1 MINPLPSNSRQSKGF
16 DRLAKPV
23 QRWIW
28 QKGWNSLRDIQEY
41 AIPALLDEQNDLI
54 IAATTASGKTE
65 AAFLPLISAVL
76 DMPGS
81 GGFDLAYIGPT
92 KALIN
97 DQFERL
103 NDLCANLELPVYPWH
118 GDISQGM
125 KVRARKCSSGILLIT
140 PESLEALFV
149 LRGLEIPALF
159 ASTRAI
165 IIDELH
171 ALLENERGIHL
182 RSLLTRLEIAAN
194 RQIRRIGLSATLG
207 EMELV
212 REYLRPEAPDSVQLL
227 KSSSDP
233 RELRVQIRGYVERN
247 IDSECESAAKKSV
260 AEHLFANIR
269 GSNNLIFAE
278 SRRNVEFYADHL
290 RQISEDARVPNEFHP
305 HHANLSR
312 NLRLDVEQRL
322 KTTKS
327 VTAICT
333 STLELGIDIG
343 DIVCVAQIGTPFSV
357 ASLCQRLGR
366 SGRRLGQAAVLRM
379 YAIEASTHSSS
390 HPLDRLHLG
399 LVRTIA
405 MVELLIEGWCESP
418 APLSLHLS
426 TLTHQILSVIAEKS
440 GASAKQIFS
449 ILCRRGPFRQVDAK
463 LFSRVLKHIGSKDVN
478 LIEQAPDGS
487 LLLGRKGENLV
498 DHYNFYAVFQTPQ
511 EYRIVTNGQQLGT
524 LPVFM
529 MISEGMTIVFSG
541 RRWRVI
547 SIDNES
553 KVIDVTADR
562 VGEPPKF
569 GGNAGLVHDTVVN
582 RMRMVLSGT
591 HLPNYIDNCAR
602 ALLQEARSEFHGLG
616 LASNSQI
623 QLSERNVVLATW
635 AGTVKTSTLAIAL
648 RAYGYRVTVYD
659 GFLDVTNIARMPDF
673 IEDLET
679 IGASH
684 GFDENALLDTQ
695 LSLMTEKYHPYL
707 SRDLLLQDAL
717 SSRLDSNA
725 LPGVIEQL
733 WQSA

>member
-54 IAATTASGKTE
+54 IATTTASGKTE

-76 DMPGS
+76 EMPGS

-103 NDLCANLELPVYPWH
+103 NDLCANLQLPVYPWH
-118 GDISQGM
+118 GDISQGI
-125 KVRARKCSSGILLIT
+125 KVRARKQSSGILLIT

-149 LRGLEIPALF
+149 LRGLEISALF
-159 ASTRAI
+159 SSTRAI
-165 IIDELH
+165 VIDELH

-182 RSLLTRLEIAAN
+182 RSLLTRLEIAVN

-212 REYLRPEAPDSVQLL
+212 REYLRPEAPDSVRLL

-247 IDSECESAAKKSV
+247 IDSESESAAKKSV
-260 AEHLFANIR
+260 AEHLFAKLR

-305 HHANLSR
+305 HHASLSR
-312 NLRLDVEQRL
+312 SLRLDVEQRL

-327 VTAICT
+327 ATAICT

-343 DIVCVAQIGTPFSV
+343 EIVCVAQIGMPFSV

-366 SGRRLGQAAVLRM
+366 SGRRLGQSAVLRM
-379 YAIEASTHSSS
+379 YAVEASTHSSS

-399 LVRTIA
+399 LVRAIA

-440 GASAKQIFS
+440 GASAKQLFS
-449 ILCRRGPFRQVDAK
+449 ILCKRGPFRQVDAK
-463 LFSRVLKHIGSKDVN
+463 LFSQVLKHIGSKDVN

-498 DHYNFYAVFQTPQ
+498 GHYNFYAVFQTPQ

-541 RRWRVI
+541 RRWRVV
-547 SIDNES
+547 SINNES
-553 KVIDVTADR
+553 KVIDVTADH

-591 HLPNYIDNCAR
+591 HLPNYLDNCAR
-602 ALLQEARSEFHGLG
+602 TLLQESRSEFHGLG

-623 QLSERNVVLATW
+623 QLSESNVVLATW

-648 RAYGYRVTVYD
+648 RSYGYRATVYD

-679 IGASH
+679 IGVSH
-684 GFDENALLDTQ
+684 GLDENALLDTQ
-695 LSLMTEKYHPYL
+695 LSLVTEKYHPYL
-707 SRDLLLQDAL
+707 NRDLLLQDAL
-717 SSRLDSNA
+717 SSRFDSNA
-725 LPGVIEQL
+725 LPGVIGQL
-733 WQSA
+733 W